1 MRRRRPIASAAASAA
16 ALALALGG
24 CSLSADDGGSARK
37 GSAAAEQAPAPR
49 QGPVEKTRVKVVEGI
64 GEEGGFEAGTIYKR
78 LAPGVVT
85 VLSLSA
91 AAGDEEEGEE
101 GRGGLGSGFVLD
113 GEGYIATNAHVVR
126 GSAPSLKRA
135 EQVYVKF
142 ADGNRVL
149 AEVVGDDLNA
159 DVALL
164 KVNPAGLTLTP
175 LRLGSSEDLK
185 VGAPVAAIG
194 SPFGESQSL
203 SVGVISAT
211 GRDIKSL
218 TAFSI
223 GNAIQTDAAINHG
236 NSGGPLLDAQ
246 GEVIGINSQIE
257 STGGGG
263 EGVGFAVPVGTVRRS
278 LGELRTKGEVDY
290 AYLGVTTQE
299 LYPQLADRLGLPSD
313 HGALVA
319 GVEPDGPAS
328 DAGIKAGE
336 GKIEFQ
342 GQKGIPQG
350 GDAIVAV
357 DGRPITQSA
366 DLPNQIA
373 LKSPGDSVRLT
384 LLRGKKRR
392 VVTVK
397 LAPRPSKPAVAQIE
411 P

>member
-1 MRRRRPIASAAASAA
+1 VTRPRPIARAAATAA
-16 ALALALGG
+16 ALTLALGG
-24 CSLSADDGGSARK
+24 CALSADDDRSSKSSA
-37 GSAAAEQAPAPR
+37 SDQAAQQAPAPR
-49 QGPVEKTRVKVVEGI
+49 QGPVQKTRVKVVEGI
-64 GEEGGFEAGTIYKR
+64 GKEGGFDPGTIYKR

-85 VLSLSA
+85 VISQGGPAEASGGSERA
-91 AAGDEEEGEE
+91 A
-101 GRGGLGSGFVLD
+101 LGSGFVLD
-113 GEGYIATNAHVVR
+113 GDGYIATNAHVVR
-126 GSAPSLKRA
+126 GDAPELKRA
-135 EQVYVKF
+135 DQVYVKF

-149 AEVVGDDLNA
+149 AKVVGDDLNA

-175 LRLGSSEDLK
+175 LRLGSSNDLK

-211 GRDIKSL
+211 GRDIQSL

-236 NSGGPLLDAQ
+236 NSGGPLLDAR

-263 EGVGFAVPVGTVRRS
+263 EGVGFAVPVATVQRS
-278 LGELRTKGEVDY
+278 LGELRETGHVSY

-299 LYPQLADRLGLPSD
+299 LYPQLAD
-313 HGALVA
+313 
-319 GVEPDGPAS
+319 PAAK
-328 DAGIKAGE
+328 AGIETGKD
-336 GKIEFQ
+336 KIEFQ
-342 GQKGIPQG
+342 GQKGIPEG
-350 GDAIVAV
+350 GDTIVAV
-357 DGRPITQSA
+357 DGQPITESA
-366 DLPNQIA
+366 DLPNLIS

-384 LLRGKKRR
+384 VLRGKKRR

-397 LAPRPSKPAVAQIE
+397 LAPRPNKPAPTE
-411 P
+411 PQP